1 MGAAVAPL
9 VYAGAGKVCVA
20 HLDDAGLLGG
30 AIGEAQVGH
39 PLLVSVPVNK
49 PVPEL
54 YVSER
59 AT

>member
-1 MGAAVAPL
+1 M
-9 VYAGAGKVCVA
+9 A